1 LEVVGVGWWS
11 DARHAAAHEFGRRH
25 YRGIATFVALRH
37 VLPAVVVVLAAGVL
51 AWAGWRFEA
60 YWVAHWREVV
70 PAVVIVAALAV
81 AVWVWRRWGEIIG
94 GLLELML
101 PVEHVGAWALVAF
114 LVIGGGGFAAVWFLV
129 T

>member
-1 LEVVGVGWWS
+1 LEVVVVGWWS

-25 YRGIATFVALRH
+25 YRGIATVLVLRH
-37 VLPAVVVVLAAGVL
+37 VFPAVVVTLAAGLV
-51 AWAGWRFEA
+51 AWAGWRFYA
-60 YWVAHWREVV
+60 FWAAHWRAVI
-70 PAVVIVAALAV
+70 PAVVLAAVFLL

-101 PVEHVGAWALVAF
+101 PVEHVGAWALLAV
-114 LVIGGGGFAAVWFLV
+114 LVVVGGGFTAVWFLV